1 MASHENIKRKCFKLH
16 QCTWAAAVSLTIIV
30 ILCLHFMGSAFL
42 GLKKKFCE
50 GSFESYANL
59 ELNASSPPTV
69 IEAKRHFQEVIEI
82 GEILPNC
89 GLPELCPDNSFPMH
103 LYTGQDKDDQPRLC
117 VLGKYILGN
126 NINGGGRGLNVAIIE
141 PIHFQVVSVQN
152 FDTYNKDGGDFE
164 AFLLNEV
171 LTDDIIILFTF
182 DEASKELDNNSKKLL
197 YDLGSGKIQNLHYRS
212 QWYMISQKG
221 IKGFTVYEKLNFA
234 KSNKWAEVIDE
245 KFCVPDKIPSQ
256 IISPDPFP
264 RENME
269 RVSFCQ
275 QFNKIEYE
283 AFCEATAQHEP
294 ILPTLL
300 TNRSLIASKAF
311 STPVIILSCNS
322 PSSLLLTLES
332 LIHQPGIHPPNVF
345 ILHCA
350 GQTEISKMARLFGF
364 QVVEINETVMNN
376 GIERAFKLMKEIFP
390 LEKNVIILEEGQ
402 ILSPDFLFF
411 MAQMIP
417 VLEKDNS
424 LLGVSSW
431 NPNGFVGFSSNPH
444 SAFRVEEFPGV
455 AFLVPMKVYEN
466 YLEGRFNTCCT
477 KFTWEGWDTIVQESG
492 GNMIV
497 PDVSRVL
504 QRPLDIIEQSFGN
517 NSFTYIKQRI
527 TNIDASAWIERPQD
541 LVQDKYFQHVAEMMQ
556 TSTPL
561 HLSKEDL
568 EKCKYKE
575 NSAAMTIL
583 KEYTGKVFAVYFI
596 EESSASYKKME
607 ALSKCLGLKD
617 TQFSNKPK
625 GIYKNVLRFNINS
638 NTVLLVEASSP
649 FYKTRP
655 LTLEPL

>member
-1 MASHENIKRKCFKLH
+1 MQFSKFFRDRTPESLGEGGSILSPSQGPPITPDHPWSLPLLMKDLRFK
-16 QCTWAAAVSLTIIV
+16 
-30 ILCLHFMGSAFL
+30 
-42 GLKKKFCE
+42 
-50 GSFESYANL
+50 
-59 ELNASSPPTV
+59 
-69 IEAKRHFQEVIEI
+69 AKRHFQEIIEI

-89 GLPELCPDNSFPMH
+89 GLPQTCPDDSFPVH

-117 VLGKYILGN
+117 VLGKYIIGSD
-126 NINGGGRGLNVAIIE
+126 INGGGRGLNVAIIE
-141 PIHFQVVSVQN
+141 PVHFQVVSVQN

-171 LTDDIIILFTF
+171 LMDDIIILFTF
-182 DEASKELDNNSKKLL
+182 DEASKELDSNSKKLL
-197 YDLGSGKIQNLHYRS
+197 YELGSGKIQNLHYRS

-221 IKGFTVYEKLNFA
+221 IKGYTVYEKLNFA

-245 KFCVPDKIPSQ
+245 KFCIPAKIPSQ

-264 RENME
+264 RENTE
-269 RVSFCQ
+269 RVAFCQ
-275 QFNKIEYE
+275 QFNKMEYE

-311 STPVIILSCNS
+311 STPVVILSCSS

-350 GQTEISKMARLFGF
+350 GQTEISKMAHLFGF
-364 QVVEINETVMNN
+364 QVVEMNDTFN
-376 GIERAFKLMKEIFP
+376 YGVESAFKLIKKSFP

-417 VLEKDNS
+417 VLERDNS

-431 NPNGFVGFSSNPH
+431 NPNGYVGFSSDPH
-444 SAFRVEEFPGV
+444 SAFRVEEFPGI
-455 AFLVPMKVYEN
+455 AFLVPIRVYDN
-466 YLEGRFNTCCT
+466 YLEGRFNACCT
-477 KFTWEGWDTIVQESG
+477 KLAWRGWDTIVQESG

-497 PDVSRVL
+497 PDLSRVL
-504 QRPLDIIEQSFGN
+504 HRPLDVMVQTMD
-517 NSFTYIKQRI
+517 NSNFTFIKQRL

-541 LVQDKYFQHVAEMMQ
+541 LLQDKYFQHMAEMMQ
-556 TSTPL
+556 MSTPL
-561 HLSKEDL
+561 HLSSEDL
-568 EKCKYKE
+568 EKCEQQE
-575 NSAAMTIL
+575 NLAALTML
-583 KEYTGKVFAVYFI
+583 KECTGKVFAVYFI
-596 EESSASYKKME
+596 ENQSSSYKKLE
-607 ALSKCLGLKD
+607 TLCSCFGLKNS
-617 TQFSNKPK
+617 QFNSKPR
-625 GIYKNVLRFNINS
+625 GLYKNILRFSINS
-638 NTVLLVEASSP
+638 NTVLLVESTSP